1 MYELVVND
9 KVQRENINS
18 INYFRDD
25 KLVQFQ
31 FDKILCRCRCWI
43 SGKVQESIPA
53 QLKMF

>member
-31 FDKILCRCRCWI
+31 FDKILCRCR
-43 SGKVQESIPA
+43 SPPVFPSK
-53 QLKMF
+53 KK